1 MCQHNT
7 FPCLTFLNC
16 VMQTFIGVCFK
27 WKIISLEEADD
38 GFFWHVDGGIMFI
51 VMHLLKHWNSTW
63 LNVASSDVYQFKLA
77 ENPSSFACWD
87 LSLWRSWFIRAVKS
101 RYTTNK
107 PGKTNKPLDIKQMSW
122 RGGKKSSEK
131 VRKEKTFQWE
141 KGRVSNPF
149 CCPAWISSRPTFLSG
164 PHFIALFFTL
174 LSEPPSLL
182 PSTGSP
188 RFHLHSFLNHFSSF
202 FFFFFLTKLMN
213 HLECLKEKVQKH
225 RKALR
230 TIRSMAATW
239 VHV

>member
-1 MCQHNT
+1 MENNL
-7 FPCLTFLNC
+7 FGRSRRWLFLTR
-16 VMQTFIGVCFK
+16 
-27 WKIISLEEADD
+27 WR
-38 GFFWHVDGGIMFI
+38 GIMFI

-202 FFFFFLTKLMN
+202 FFFFLTKLMN